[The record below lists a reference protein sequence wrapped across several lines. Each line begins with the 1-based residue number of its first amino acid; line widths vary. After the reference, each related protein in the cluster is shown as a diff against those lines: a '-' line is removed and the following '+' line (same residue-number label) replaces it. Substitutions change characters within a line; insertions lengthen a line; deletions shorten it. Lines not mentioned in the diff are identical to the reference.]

1 MVEILNR
8 AVRSA
13 LLFMSALLALWAFM
27 PEGRTVAAGLMLG
40 TAASIMNAFLLRR
53 RIEFIGKTIAEQG
66 ARKVSLGMA
75 GRLATVLLAV
85 MTAYRFPEH
94 FALPATLASCFFVQ
108 IAVFLTAIAQ
118 NKKRFDGKG

>member
-1 MVEILNR
+1 MVEILSR

-27 PEGRTVAAGLMLG
+27 PEGRTVAAGMMLG

-53 RIEFIGKTIAEQG
+53 RIEFIGKTIVEQG
-66 ARKVSLGMA
+66 TRKMSLGMA